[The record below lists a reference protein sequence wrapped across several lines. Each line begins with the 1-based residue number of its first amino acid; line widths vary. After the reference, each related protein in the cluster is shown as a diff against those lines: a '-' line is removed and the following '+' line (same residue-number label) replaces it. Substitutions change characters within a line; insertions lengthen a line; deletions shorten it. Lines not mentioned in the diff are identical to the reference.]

1 LFVRRSLVLSVIIV
15 HGLLSLSRT
24 LAIVDGYSAPVRLLT
39 HENSSIA
46 FARRSNE
53 VGHVCIGKDWYRF
66 PSHFFL
72 PDKY

>member
-1 LFVRRSLVLSVIIV
+1 LFVRRSFVLSVIV
-15 HGLLSLSRT
+15 MHGLLSLSRT

-39 HENSSIA
+39 HENSSRA
-46 FARRSNE
+46 FARQLNND
-53 VGHVCIGKDWYRF
+53 GHVCIGKDWYRF